1 MLERM
6 RGYLFVRQLSS
17 FVGRAVVFLFGVSV
31 LLFFF
36 YALGSSQEFLDSTQL
51 LILSVLRVT
60 LLLEAAAG
68 VWYAGFLVW
77 RNVTERRPF
86 VMRWLLLV
94 VSLAICAVLLAALQ
108 FVRQWLQS

>member
-1 MLERM
+1 MLGRM
-6 RGYLFVRQLSS
+6 KGYLFVRQLSS

-60 LLLEAAAG
+60 LLLEVATG

-77 RNVTERRPF
+77 RNAKERRPF
-86 VMRWLLLV
+86 VLRWLCLVASLVISSALL
-94 VSLAICAVLLAALQ
+94 AVLH